1 MSTTIESLELEI
13 QSKSTSATNSID
25 ALASSLNKLKNA
37 VKGGVGLTSV
47 IKQLTTLKTSLGS
60 ISSGNTENFNKF
72 VQGLK
77 TLSDCGNFK
86 LSSSIAT
93 QIINIGNAIQSLND
107 KNFTS
112 LYSLANALTPL
123 VGIGKANL
131 NSFIFQLQRLPQ
143 AVQALDSVDLGSLS
157 QQINLLVK
165 SFTPLSQMGKNN
177 LTSFV
182 TQLLK
187 IPQLMQSLRSV
198 DIGTL
203 TAQIQQLANAF
214 APLAMQMQ
222 KISTG
227 FASFPNRIQRL
238 IQTTNNL
245 SGANNKAIASYTNL
259 AAKIAIAAT
268 AVRSA
273 ARVIATWITASNKY
287 VENMN
292 LFTVSM
298 GKYAEQAQQYAEHVA
313 DIMGIDPGEWMRN
326 QGIFM
331 TLASGF
337 GVASDRAYVMSQNLT
352 QLGYDLSSFFNISFE
367 DSMQKLQSGIA
378 GELEPLRRLGYDLS
392 IARLQQEAYTLGI
405 TKKVNAM
412 TQAEKA
418 ELRYY
423 AIMTQVTTAQGDMAR
438 TLEAPANQLRILQA
452 QVTQCARALGNI
464 FIPVLNAVLPYA
476 IAVSKVIRMVADVI
490 AGLFGFSFPEI
501 DYSGIDTA
509 VGNVADSTGD
519 VADSLNDATKKAK
532 EFKTALLGIDE
543 LNIISPPDDSSE
555 EDSKDNGGGLGFE
568 LPTYNFI
575 DSAVNSKVQE
585 IVDKMKE
592 WLGITGEINSWA
604 DLFNTN
610 LGKILIVVG
619 LIGGAFLLWKLSKP
633 FVTGLNALR
642 SLFGGGKSG
651 SKTSAF
657 SVPSPKTVLKGL
669 ADIGLIIGGLVVVVE
684 AIGLLM
690 QIPGFEQIARDGIKA
705 VKIVFEGL
713 GSIIIP
719 LTAFSLGVIGLGK
732 IGVATVAKG
741 LAGISVIIGGISA
754 LVTAIGALI
763 SIPYFSDFLA
773 TGIKSVIS
781 VFEGLWAVALPIGTL
796 SGTLIALGIASP
808 ALILSGLAGF
818 ALVIGGIELVLVAL
832 GALKQIPGF
841 SWIVGEGGKV
851 LIQLGEILGSFAGS
865 IINSFLVEIS
875 NAFPDIGQNLSDFMI
890 NARPFFAGL
899 ETVNVEAVNAI
910 KRLAEIVLILTAMDI
925 LNGLT
930 AWFTGGNS
938 LTKFGKDLYIF
949 APYFAEYSNKIKGV
963 DGEAVQASAI
973 AAKSLA
979 EFANNIPNSGG
990 VAGFFAGEN
999 DIDVWGAKLPS
1010 FGKNF
1015 KAYSDSIKGVDGE
1028 AVQASATAAQS
1039 IVAFASN
1046 IPNEG
1051 GIVSWFEGDNT
1062 LDVWG
1067 AKLPS
1072 FGKNF
1077 KAYSDSI
1084 KGVDGEA
1091 VQASAT
1097 AAQSIV
1103 AFASNIPNE
1112 GGIVSWFE
1120 GDNTLDVWGA
1130 KLPSFGKNF
1139 KAYSDSIKGVDGE
1152 AVQASAT
1159 AAQSIVAFASN
1170 IPNEGG
1176 IVSWFEGD
1184 NTLDV
1189 WGAKLPSFGKN
1200 FKAYSDSIKG
1210 VDGEAVQASA
1220 TAAQSIVAFASNI
1233 PNEGGIVSWFEG
1245 DNTLDVWG
1253 AKLPSFGKN
1262 FKAYS
1267 DSIKGVDGEAVQASA
1282 TAAQSIVA
1290 FASNIPNEG
1299 GIVSWF
1305 EGDNTLDVWGA
1316 KLPSFGKNFKAYS
1329 DSIKGVDGEAV
1340 QASATAAQ
1348 SIVAFASNIPNEGGI
1363 VSWFEGD
1370 NTLDVWGAKLP
1381 SFGKNFKA
1389 YSDSIKGVDG
1399 EAVQASATAAQS
1411 IVAFANNIPNEG
1423 GIVSWF
1429 EGDNTLDVWGAKLPS
1444 FGKNFKAYSDSIKGV
1459 DGEAVQASSAAAQ
1472 SIVAFANNIPNED
1485 GIVSWFAGDN
1495 KLDVWG
1501 AKLPGFGKNF
1511 KAYSDSM
1518 KGVDGKAVQASSA
1531 AAQSIVAF
1539 ASNIPNEGGI
1549 GSWFSGEKNIVS
1561 FGEKL
1566 ALFGAKFK
1574 TYYDYIRG
1582 INSNKVSQVNSEIN
1596 KILDWSV
1603 KVASTDTQ
1611 AIESFG
1617 SSLKKL
1623 GEDFSSCA
1631 GNIIIGFT
1639 EKISSAY
1646 TTSKDSVV
1654 SWATSVKNWFTNG
1667 GVNSQT
1673 FSTYAQNIITGFKNK
1688 MGSRYTDTRSSMTA
1702 WATSVKNWFTNGGVN
1717 SQTFSTYAQNIITG
1731 FKNKMGS
1738 RYTDTRSSMTAWAT
1752 SVKNWFTNGGVNSQT
1767 FSTYAQNIITGFK
1780 NKMGSRYTDTRSS
1793 MTAWATSVK
1802 NWFTNGG
1809 VNSQTFNTYA
1819 QNIITGFKNKMGS
1832 RYTDTRSSMT
1842 AWATSVKNWF
1852 TKSGYGSINY
1862 YTFRNYAENVITGF
1876 NNGINTFYTNTRSAM
1891 ERWAEDL
1898 KKTFTKRLDERSP
1911 SKEFFKYAVF
1921 AIKGFNNGIV
1931 KFGISTKPI
1940 MEEWAKSILSDAPQI
1955 KLGVDTSALQ
1965 YYKGEH
1971 FSKNISAN
1979 VTSSSNITVIGF
1991 KEAMNEFYKECIE
2004 STLSQMAENIRR
2016 QADKNEQT
2024 IVQVGSRTITDA
2036 VVTQQKANG
2045 FNFVTP

>member
-1039 IVAFASN
+1039 IVAFA
-1046 IPNEG
+1046 
-1051 GIVSWFEGDNT
+1051 
-1062 LDVWG
+1062 
-1067 AKLPS
+1067 
-1072 FGKNF
+1072 
-1077 KAYSDSI
+1077 
-1084 KGVDGEA
+1084 
-1091 VQASAT
+1091 
-1097 AAQSIV
+1097 
-1103 AFASNIPNE
+1103 
-1112 GGIVSWFE
+1112 
-1120 GDNTLDVWGA
+1120 
-1130 KLPSFGKNF
+1130 
-1139 KAYSDSIKGVDGE
+1139 
-1152 AVQASAT
+1152 
-1159 AAQSIVAFASN
+1159 
-1170 IPNEGG
+1170 
-1176 IVSWFEGD
+1176 
-1184 NTLDV
+1184 
-1189 WGAKLPSFGKN
+1189 
-1200 FKAYSDSIKG
+1200 
-1210 VDGEAVQASA
+1210 
-1220 TAAQSIVAFASNI
+1220 
-1233 PNEGGIVSWFEG
+1233 
-1245 DNTLDVWG
+1245 
-1253 AKLPSFGKN
+1253 
-1262 FKAYS
+1262 
-1267 DSIKGVDGEAVQASA
+1267 
-1282 TAAQSIVA
+1282 
-1290 FASNIPNEG
+1290 
-1299 GIVSWF
+1299 
-1305 EGDNTLDVWGA
+1305 
-1316 KLPSFGKNFKAYS
+1316 
-1329 DSIKGVDGEAV
+1329 
-1340 QASATAAQ
+1340 
-1348 SIVAFASNIPNEGGI
+1348 
-1363 VSWFEGD
+1363 
-1370 NTLDVWGAKLP
+1370 
-1381 SFGKNFKA
+1381 
-1389 YSDSIKGVDG
+1389 
-1399 EAVQASATAAQS
+1399 
-1411 IVAFANNIPNEG
+1411 NNIPNEG

-1429 EGDNTLDVWGAKLPS
+1429 EGDNTLDVWGAKLPG

-1654 SWATSVKNWFTNG
+1654 S
-1667 GVNSQT
+1667 
-1673 FSTYAQNIITGFKNK
+1673 
-1688 MGSRYTDTRSSMTA
+1688 
-1702 WATSVKNWFTNGGVN
+1702 
-1717 SQTFSTYAQNIITG
+1717 
-1731 FKNKMGS
+1731 
-1738 RYTDTRSSMTAWAT
+1738 
-1752 SVKNWFTNGGVNSQT
+1752 
-1767 FSTYAQNIITGFK
+1767 
-1780 NKMGSRYTDTRSS
+1780 
-1793 MTAWATSVK
+1793 WATSVK

>member
-1039 IVAFASN
+1039 IVAFA
-1046 IPNEG
+1046 
-1051 GIVSWFEGDNT
+1051 
-1062 LDVWG
+1062 
-1067 AKLPS
+1067 
-1072 FGKNF
+1072 
-1077 KAYSDSI
+1077 
-1084 KGVDGEA
+1084 
-1091 VQASAT
+1091 
-1097 AAQSIV
+1097 
-1103 AFASNIPNE
+1103 
-1112 GGIVSWFE
+1112 
-1120 GDNTLDVWGA
+1120 
-1130 KLPSFGKNF
+1130 
-1139 KAYSDSIKGVDGE
+1139 
-1152 AVQASAT
+1152 
-1159 AAQSIVAFASN
+1159 
-1170 IPNEGG
+1170 
-1176 IVSWFEGD
+1176 
-1184 NTLDV
+1184 
-1189 WGAKLPSFGKN
+1189 
-1200 FKAYSDSIKG
+1200 
-1210 VDGEAVQASA
+1210 
-1220 TAAQSIVAFASNI
+1220 
-1233 PNEGGIVSWFEG
+1233 
-1245 DNTLDVWG
+1245 
-1253 AKLPSFGKN
+1253 
-1262 FKAYS
+1262 
-1267 DSIKGVDGEAVQASA
+1267 
-1282 TAAQSIVA
+1282 
-1290 FASNIPNEG
+1290 
-1299 GIVSWF
+1299 
-1305 EGDNTLDVWGA
+1305 
-1316 KLPSFGKNFKAYS
+1316 
-1329 DSIKGVDGEAV
+1329 
-1340 QASATAAQ
+1340 
-1348 SIVAFASNIPNEGGI
+1348 
-1363 VSWFEGD
+1363 
-1370 NTLDVWGAKLP
+1370 
-1381 SFGKNFKA
+1381 
-1389 YSDSIKGVDG
+1389 
-1399 EAVQASATAAQS
+1399 
-1411 IVAFANNIPNEG
+1411 
-1423 GIVSWF
+1423 
-1429 EGDNTLDVWGAKLPS
+1429 
-1444 FGKNFKAYSDSIKGV
+1444 
-1459 DGEAVQASSAAAQ
+1459 
-1472 SIVAFANNIPNED
+1472 NNIPNED

-1673 FSTYAQNIITGFKNK
+1673 FS
-1688 MGSRYTDTRSSMTA
+1688 
-1702 WATSVKNWFTNGGVN
+1702 
-1717 SQTFSTYAQNIITG
+1717 
-1731 FKNKMGS
+1731 
-1738 RYTDTRSSMTAWAT
+1738 
-1752 SVKNWFTNGGVNSQT
+1752 
-1767 FSTYAQNIITGFK
+1767 
-1780 NKMGSRYTDTRSS
+1780 
-1793 MTAWATSVK
+1793 
-1802 NWFTNGG
+1802 
-1809 VNSQTFNTYA
+1809 TYA

>member
-963 DGEAVQASAI
+963 DGEAVQASA
-973 AAKSLA
+973 
-979 EFANNIPNSGG
+979 
-990 VAGFFAGEN
+990 
-999 DIDVWGAKLPS
+999 
-1010 FGKNF
+1010 
-1015 KAYSDSIKGVDGE
+1015 
-1028 AVQASATAAQS
+1028 
-1039 IVAFASN
+1039 
-1046 IPNEG
+1046 
-1051 GIVSWFEGDNT
+1051 
-1062 LDVWG
+1062 
-1067 AKLPS
+1067 
-1072 FGKNF
+1072 
-1077 KAYSDSI
+1077 
-1084 KGVDGEA
+1084 
-1091 VQASAT
+1091 
-1097 AAQSIV
+1097 
-1103 AFASNIPNE
+1103 
-1112 GGIVSWFE
+1112 
-1120 GDNTLDVWGA
+1120 
-1130 KLPSFGKNF
+1130 
-1139 KAYSDSIKGVDGE
+1139 
-1152 AVQASAT
+1152 
-1159 AAQSIVAFASN
+1159 
-1170 IPNEGG
+1170 
-1176 IVSWFEGD
+1176 
-1184 NTLDV
+1184 
-1189 WGAKLPSFGKN
+1189 
-1200 FKAYSDSIKG
+1200 
-1210 VDGEAVQASA
+1210 
-1220 TAAQSIVAFASNI
+1220 
-1233 PNEGGIVSWFEG
+1233 
-1245 DNTLDVWG
+1245 
-1253 AKLPSFGKN
+1253 
-1262 FKAYS
+1262 
-1267 DSIKGVDGEAVQASA
+1267 
-1282 TAAQSIVA
+1282 
-1290 FASNIPNEG
+1290 
-1299 GIVSWF
+1299 
-1305 EGDNTLDVWGA
+1305 
-1316 KLPSFGKNFKAYS
+1316 
-1329 DSIKGVDGEAV
+1329 
-1340 QASATAAQ
+1340 
-1348 SIVAFASNIPNEGGI
+1348 
-1363 VSWFEGD
+1363 
-1370 NTLDVWGAKLP
+1370 
-1381 SFGKNFKA
+1381 
-1389 YSDSIKGVDG
+1389 
-1399 EAVQASATAAQS
+1399 TAAQS

-1539 ASNIPNEGGI
+1539 ANNIPNEGGI

-1673 FSTYAQNIITGFKNK
+1673 FS
-1688 MGSRYTDTRSSMTA
+1688 
-1702 WATSVKNWFTNGGVN
+1702 
-1717 SQTFSTYAQNIITG
+1717 
-1731 FKNKMGS
+1731 
-1738 RYTDTRSSMTAWAT
+1738 
-1752 SVKNWFTNGGVNSQT
+1752 
-1767 FSTYAQNIITGFK
+1767 
-1780 NKMGSRYTDTRSS
+1780 
-1793 MTAWATSVK
+1793 
-1802 NWFTNGG
+1802 
-1809 VNSQTFNTYA
+1809 TYA

>member
-1039 IVAFASN
+1039 IVAFA
-1046 IPNEG
+1046 
-1051 GIVSWFEGDNT
+1051 
-1062 LDVWG
+1062 
-1067 AKLPS
+1067 
-1072 FGKNF
+1072 
-1077 KAYSDSI
+1077 
-1084 KGVDGEA
+1084 
-1091 VQASAT
+1091 
-1097 AAQSIV
+1097 
-1103 AFASNIPNE
+1103 
-1112 GGIVSWFE
+1112 
-1120 GDNTLDVWGA
+1120 
-1130 KLPSFGKNF
+1130 
-1139 KAYSDSIKGVDGE
+1139 
-1152 AVQASAT
+1152 
-1159 AAQSIVAFASN
+1159 
-1170 IPNEGG
+1170 
-1176 IVSWFEGD
+1176 
-1184 NTLDV
+1184 
-1189 WGAKLPSFGKN
+1189 
-1200 FKAYSDSIKG
+1200 
-1210 VDGEAVQASA
+1210 
-1220 TAAQSIVAFASNI
+1220 
-1233 PNEGGIVSWFEG
+1233 
-1245 DNTLDVWG
+1245 
-1253 AKLPSFGKN
+1253 
-1262 FKAYS
+1262 
-1267 DSIKGVDGEAVQASA
+1267 
-1282 TAAQSIVA
+1282 
-1290 FASNIPNEG
+1290 
-1299 GIVSWF
+1299 
-1305 EGDNTLDVWGA
+1305 
-1316 KLPSFGKNFKAYS
+1316 
-1329 DSIKGVDGEAV
+1329 
-1340 QASATAAQ
+1340 
-1348 SIVAFASNIPNEGGI
+1348 
-1363 VSWFEGD
+1363 
-1370 NTLDVWGAKLP
+1370 
-1381 SFGKNFKA
+1381 
-1389 YSDSIKGVDG
+1389 
-1399 EAVQASATAAQS
+1399 
-1411 IVAFANNIPNEG
+1411 NNIPNEG

-1429 EGDNTLDVWGAKLPS
+1429 EGDNTLDVWGAKLPG

-1702 WATSVKNWFTNGGVN
+1702 WATSVKNWFT
-1717 SQTFSTYAQNIITG
+1717 
-1731 FKNKMGS
+1731 
-1738 RYTDTRSSMTAWAT
+1738 
-1752 SVKNWFTNGGVNSQT
+1752 
-1767 FSTYAQNIITGFK
+1767 
-1780 NKMGSRYTDTRSS
+1780 
-1793 MTAWATSVK
+1793 
-1802 NWFTNGG
+1802 
-1809 VNSQTFNTYA
+1809 
-1819 QNIITGFKNKMGS
+1819 
-1832 RYTDTRSSMT
+1832 
-1842 AWATSVKNWF
+1842 
-1852 TKSGYGSINY
+1852 KSGYGSINY

>member
-1028 AVQASATAAQS
+1028 AVQAS
-1039 IVAFASN
+1039 
-1046 IPNEG
+1046 
-1051 GIVSWFEGDNT
+1051 
-1062 LDVWG
+1062 
-1067 AKLPS
+1067 
-1072 FGKNF
+1072 
-1077 KAYSDSI
+1077 
-1084 KGVDGEA
+1084 
-1091 VQASAT
+1091 
-1097 AAQSIV
+1097 
-1103 AFASNIPNE
+1103 
-1112 GGIVSWFE
+1112 
-1120 GDNTLDVWGA
+1120 
-1130 KLPSFGKNF
+1130 
-1139 KAYSDSIKGVDGE
+1139 
-1152 AVQASAT
+1152 
-1159 AAQSIVAFASN
+1159 
-1170 IPNEGG
+1170 
-1176 IVSWFEGD
+1176 
-1184 NTLDV
+1184 
-1189 WGAKLPSFGKN
+1189 
-1200 FKAYSDSIKG
+1200 
-1210 VDGEAVQASA
+1210 
-1220 TAAQSIVAFASNI
+1220 
-1233 PNEGGIVSWFEG
+1233 
-1245 DNTLDVWG
+1245 
-1253 AKLPSFGKN
+1253 
-1262 FKAYS
+1262 
-1267 DSIKGVDGEAVQASA
+1267 
-1282 TAAQSIVA
+1282 
-1290 FASNIPNEG
+1290 
-1299 GIVSWF
+1299 
-1305 EGDNTLDVWGA
+1305 
-1316 KLPSFGKNFKAYS
+1316 
-1329 DSIKGVDGEAV
+1329 
-1340 QASATAAQ
+1340 
-1348 SIVAFASNIPNEGGI
+1348 
-1363 VSWFEGD
+1363 
-1370 NTLDVWGAKLP
+1370 
-1381 SFGKNFKA
+1381 
-1389 YSDSIKGVDG
+1389 
-1399 EAVQASATAAQS
+1399 
-1411 IVAFANNIPNEG
+1411 
-1423 GIVSWF
+1423 
-1429 EGDNTLDVWGAKLPS
+1429 
-1444 FGKNFKAYSDSIKGV
+1444 
-1459 DGEAVQASSAAAQ
+1459 SAAAQ
-1472 SIVAFANNIPNED
+1472 SIVAFAN
-1485 GIVSWFAGDN
+1485 
-1495 KLDVWG
+1495 
-1501 AKLPGFGKNF
+1501 
-1511 KAYSDSM
+1511 
-1518 KGVDGKAVQASSA
+1518 
-1531 AAQSIVAF
+1531 
-1539 ASNIPNEGGI
+1539 NIPNEGGI

-1673 FSTYAQNIITGFKNK
+1673 FS
-1688 MGSRYTDTRSSMTA
+1688 
-1702 WATSVKNWFTNGGVN
+1702 
-1717 SQTFSTYAQNIITG
+1717 
-1731 FKNKMGS
+1731 
-1738 RYTDTRSSMTAWAT
+1738 
-1752 SVKNWFTNGGVNSQT
+1752 
-1767 FSTYAQNIITGFK
+1767 
-1780 NKMGSRYTDTRSS
+1780 
-1793 MTAWATSVK
+1793 
-1802 NWFTNGG
+1802 
-1809 VNSQTFNTYA
+1809 TYA

>member
-1 MSTTIESLELEI
+1 VSTTIESLELEI

-157 QQINLLVK
+157 QQINQLVK

-999 DIDVWGAKLPS
+999 DIDVWGAKLPG

-1039 IVAFASN
+1039 IVAFAS
-1046 IPNEG
+1046 
-1051 GIVSWFEGDNT
+1051 
-1062 LDVWG
+1062 
-1067 AKLPS
+1067 
-1072 FGKNF
+1072 
-1077 KAYSDSI
+1077 
-1084 KGVDGEA
+1084 
-1091 VQASAT
+1091 
-1097 AAQSIV
+1097 
-1103 AFASNIPNE
+1103 
-1112 GGIVSWFE
+1112 
-1120 GDNTLDVWGA
+1120 
-1130 KLPSFGKNF
+1130 
-1139 KAYSDSIKGVDGE
+1139 
-1152 AVQASAT
+1152 
-1159 AAQSIVAFASN
+1159 
-1170 IPNEGG
+1170 
-1176 IVSWFEGD
+1176 
-1184 NTLDV
+1184 
-1189 WGAKLPSFGKN
+1189 
-1200 FKAYSDSIKG
+1200 
-1210 VDGEAVQASA
+1210 
-1220 TAAQSIVAFASNI
+1220 
-1233 PNEGGIVSWFEG
+1233 
-1245 DNTLDVWG
+1245 
-1253 AKLPSFGKN
+1253 
-1262 FKAYS
+1262 
-1267 DSIKGVDGEAVQASA
+1267 
-1282 TAAQSIVA
+1282 
-1290 FASNIPNEG
+1290 
-1299 GIVSWF
+1299 
-1305 EGDNTLDVWGA
+1305 
-1316 KLPSFGKNFKAYS
+1316 
-1329 DSIKGVDGEAV
+1329 
-1340 QASATAAQ
+1340 
-1348 SIVAFASNIPNEGGI
+1348 
-1363 VSWFEGD
+1363 
-1370 NTLDVWGAKLP
+1370 
-1381 SFGKNFKA
+1381 
-1389 YSDSIKGVDG
+1389 
-1399 EAVQASATAAQS
+1399 
-1411 IVAFANNIPNEG
+1411 NIPNEG

-1539 ASNIPNEGGI
+1539 ANNIPNEGGI

-1673 FSTYAQNIITGFKNK
+1673 FS
-1688 MGSRYTDTRSSMTA
+1688 
-1702 WATSVKNWFTNGGVN
+1702 
-1717 SQTFSTYAQNIITG
+1717 
-1731 FKNKMGS
+1731 
-1738 RYTDTRSSMTAWAT
+1738 
-1752 SVKNWFTNGGVNSQT
+1752 
-1767 FSTYAQNIITGFK
+1767 
-1780 NKMGSRYTDTRSS
+1780 
-1793 MTAWATSVK
+1793 
-1802 NWFTNGG
+1802 
-1809 VNSQTFNTYA
+1809 TYA

>member
-157 QQINLLVK
+157 QQINQLVK

-963 DGEAVQASAI
+963 DGEAVQASA
-973 AAKSLA
+973 
-979 EFANNIPNSGG
+979 
-990 VAGFFAGEN
+990 
-999 DIDVWGAKLPS
+999 
-1010 FGKNF
+1010 
-1015 KAYSDSIKGVDGE
+1015 
-1028 AVQASATAAQS
+1028 TAAQS
-1039 IVAFASN
+1039 IVAFAS
-1046 IPNEG
+1046 
-1051 GIVSWFEGDNT
+1051 
-1062 LDVWG
+1062 
-1067 AKLPS
+1067 
-1072 FGKNF
+1072 
-1077 KAYSDSI
+1077 
-1084 KGVDGEA
+1084 
-1091 VQASAT
+1091 
-1097 AAQSIV
+1097 
-1103 AFASNIPNE
+1103 
-1112 GGIVSWFE
+1112 
-1120 GDNTLDVWGA
+1120 
-1130 KLPSFGKNF
+1130 
-1139 KAYSDSIKGVDGE
+1139 
-1152 AVQASAT
+1152 
-1159 AAQSIVAFASN
+1159 
-1170 IPNEGG
+1170 
-1176 IVSWFEGD
+1176 
-1184 NTLDV
+1184 
-1189 WGAKLPSFGKN
+1189 
-1200 FKAYSDSIKG
+1200 
-1210 VDGEAVQASA
+1210 
-1220 TAAQSIVAFASNI
+1220 
-1233 PNEGGIVSWFEG
+1233 
-1245 DNTLDVWG
+1245 
-1253 AKLPSFGKN
+1253 
-1262 FKAYS
+1262 
-1267 DSIKGVDGEAVQASA
+1267 
-1282 TAAQSIVA
+1282 
-1290 FASNIPNEG
+1290 
-1299 GIVSWF
+1299 
-1305 EGDNTLDVWGA
+1305 
-1316 KLPSFGKNFKAYS
+1316 
-1329 DSIKGVDGEAV
+1329 
-1340 QASATAAQ
+1340 
-1348 SIVAFASNIPNEGGI
+1348 
-1363 VSWFEGD
+1363 
-1370 NTLDVWGAKLP
+1370 
-1381 SFGKNFKA
+1381 
-1389 YSDSIKGVDG
+1389 
-1399 EAVQASATAAQS
+1399 
-1411 IVAFANNIPNEG
+1411 NIPNEG

-1539 ASNIPNEGGI
+1539 ANNIPNEGGI

-1673 FSTYAQNIITGFKNK
+1673 FS
-1688 MGSRYTDTRSSMTA
+1688 
-1702 WATSVKNWFTNGGVN
+1702 
-1717 SQTFSTYAQNIITG
+1717 
-1731 FKNKMGS
+1731 
-1738 RYTDTRSSMTAWAT
+1738 
-1752 SVKNWFTNGGVNSQT
+1752 
-1767 FSTYAQNIITGFK
+1767 
-1780 NKMGSRYTDTRSS
+1780 
-1793 MTAWATSVK
+1793 
-1802 NWFTNGG
+1802 
-1809 VNSQTFNTYA
+1809 TYA